1 MRTPR
6 YGQLRNDL
14 EIEQLARQRGCTVI
28 YPATLP
34 LADQIAL
41 FGRARREVGPSGSGM
56 LNTMFA
62 PEGAHVADMESF
74 HVTVRQRARIYASTG
89 KVYGFAF
96 GCFDPTDERDI
107 TLREW
112 RMEQSV
118 MEAGLEWLLAS

>member
-107 TLREW
+107 TLRE
-112 RMEQSV
+112 
-118 MEAGLEWLLAS
+118 